1 MLKHVAIDE
10 LVPGMYVNKVVE
22 QSGALK
28 MRSKG
33 VVKSP
38 QTISALKDKGILVL
52 EIDMAKSRIA
62 GSIAEPQAVPPVPQP
77 SAPQSQSEALSSA
90 NDLYMQAV
98 SIQGELINALK
109 KGGASD
115 LSPISELSQSI
126 IDSLFDNQD
135 ALSCLTMIKDADAYL
150 LEHSINCGILMSLFA
165 QHLEYDRDTIEQVCT
180 GAMLMDVGMSAIPQ
194 ELRYHTGE
202 LSNDDWKLV
211 QTHVDVGV
219 DMLEQCADI
228 SDLSLTIVAQH
239 HERVDGSGYPAG
251 LQQDTIS
258 TFAKM
263 AAIVDTYDAMVSRR
277 PHQDSLT
284 PSVALKRL
292 VKSPG
297 LDQTMVKEFIRCVG
311 VHPVG
316 SLVRLKSGKL
326 GIICKAG
333 TSDMLSPVVMT
344 FYSINSGSYNEIKRV
359 DLSKSNDEIVSGV
372 RPADFGINLPKFFRE
387 VFIHQVP
394 DR

>member
-1 MLKHVAIDE
+1 MLKHVTIDE
-10 LVPGMYVNKVVE
+10 LVPGMYVNQVVE

-33 VVKSP
+33 IVKSP
-38 QTISALKDKGILVL
+38 RTISALKDKGILVL
-52 EIDMAKSRIA
+52 EIDMTKSRL
-62 GSIAEPQAVPPVPQP
+62 AETVAQPQP
-77 SAPQSQSEALSSA
+77 APPARPAAPQSQSEALSSA
-90 NDLYMQAV
+90 NDLYLQAV
-98 SIQGELINALK
+98 SIQGELIKTLTQ
-109 KGGASD
+109 GGTTD
-115 LSPISELSQSI
+115 LSPVSELSQSI

-165 QHLEYDRDTIEQVCT
+165 QHLDYDRDTIEQVCT
-180 GAMLMDVGMSAIPQ
+180 GAMLMDVGMSTLPEA
-194 ELRYHTGE
+194 LRYSSAE
-202 LSNDDWKLV
+202 LSQDDWKLIR
-211 QTHVDVGV
+211 THVDVGV
-219 DMLEQCADI
+219 DMLEQCEDI
-228 SDLSLTIVAQH
+228 SDLSLTIVSQH
-239 HERVDGSGYPAG
+239 HERVDGSGYPKG
-251 LQQDTIS
+251 LPQDAIS
-258 TFAKM
+258 PFAKM

-292 VKSPG
+292 VKNPG
-297 LDQTMVKEFIRCVG
+297 LDQALVKEFVRCVG

-333 TSDMLSPVVMT
+333 TSDLLSPVVMT
-344 FYSINSGSYNEIKRV
+344 FYSINSGSYSEIKRL
-359 DLSKSNDEIVSGV
+359 DLSKSGDEIVSGV
-372 RPADFGINLPKFFRE
+372 RPTDFGINLPKFFRE